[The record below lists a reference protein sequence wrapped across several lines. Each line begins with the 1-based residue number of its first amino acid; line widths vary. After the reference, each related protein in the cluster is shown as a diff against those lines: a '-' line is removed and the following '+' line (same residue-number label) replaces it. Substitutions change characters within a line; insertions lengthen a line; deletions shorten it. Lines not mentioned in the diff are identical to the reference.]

1 MEVSQLSCRQ
11 NVDFRIEY
19 KIIHI
24 DIYKK
29 FHIEQCAN
37 NSNVTI
43 YQLFYYFEIPKYQ
56 FQGLVDPF
64 MYEDLL
70 FNFFVI
76 KCCARPFCFVS
87 VIHNLLNWDSTC
99 SGLQLCR

>member
-11 NVDFRIEY
+11 NVDFQIEY

-24 DIYKK
+24 HICKK
-29 FHIEQCAN
+29 FQIEQCAN

-43 YQLFYYFEIPKYQ
+43 YQLFYYFEIPKYEL
-56 FQGLVDPF
+56 QGLVDSS

-70 FNFFVI
+70 FNFF
-76 KCCARPFCFVS
+76 
-87 VIHNLLNWDSTC
+87 L
-99 SGLQLCR
+99 